1 MSFKSFS
8 TTHNAPA
15 KAKPVANAVDGKLAP
30 LVDQPPAPAGKAPA
44 VAKPANKP

>member
-15 KAKPVANAVDGKLAP
+15 KDKPATDGKLRP
-30 LVDQPPAPAGKAPA
+30 LVDQPPAPAAKASA
-44 VAKPANKP
+44 GAKPANKP

>member
-15 KAKPVANAVDGKLAP
+15 KGTPAADAKQGP
-30 LVDQPPAPAGKAPA
+30 LVDHPPAPPVKAPA
-44 VAKPANKP
+44 GAKPANKP

>member
-15 KAKPVANAVDGKLAP
+15 KGTPAADAKQGP
-30 LVDQPPAPAGKAPA
+30 LVDHPPRRRQGASRGQAGQ
-44 VAKPANKP
+44 